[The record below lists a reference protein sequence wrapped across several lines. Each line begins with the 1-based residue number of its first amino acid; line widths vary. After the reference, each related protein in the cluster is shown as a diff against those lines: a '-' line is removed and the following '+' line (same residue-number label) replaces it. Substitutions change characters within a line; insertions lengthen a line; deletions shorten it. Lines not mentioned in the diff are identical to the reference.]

1 MSSAL
6 APALIASIGGG
17 GLLAVVVITE
27 TRRESA
33 MRSSR
38 VALGVTFPLD
48 TSREAAERALTAL
61 AGLAP
66 TVELVAEVAARG
78 EEITHRLHLPEPL
91 VGAVRAQ
98 LGAAVPGLRLQ
109 PESSAP
115 DLSPVLVL
123 GVGVRHR
130 SALSTT
136 DPEGAGRALL
146 AALLPLHVRQQLV
159 VRWALRPGHPAGD
172 SNLTATPSMT
182 ERQRERAWQTK
193 LAGPGLFASGL
204 VLVEAGNVRAAE
216 GLAARVVAVLRTRR
230 AADDGLV
237 IRRRWSRRG
246 LAFPRTGR
254 RSGWVSVGELL
265 PLLGWPLGND
275 VMPGVQVGAA
285 RQVAPREALAHSGRP
300 LLVAEHHGKPR
311 PVALTTEAA
320 RHHAL
325 LLGSTGSGKSA
336 VLARGILSDIAG
348 GFGGVVLDP
357 KGDLIGD
364 VLDRVEPQH
373 HERIAVIDPSDPG
386 PIPGI
391 DLLGS
396 GDPDLRA
403 DVLLSVL
410 RSLFRDAW
418 GPRTDAYLRLG
429 LRTLAESGG
438 TLTDWPALFLDP
450 ARRHAAVGRLRDPLL
465 IGQWQ
470 TFEALSE
477 AERAQHIAAPMSRV
491 LSLIGRPAVRAV
503 LGQPNPRL
511 DIGRL
516 LQKRGWLLVSLSGGV
531 LGAPAA
537 RLIGAT
543 VTYAA
548 WSAIAARAA
557 IAPELRRPVFL
568 YFDETQALTD
578 LGAGMGLEE
587 LLEQARGLGAG
598 VTIATQATGRLSQS
612 VRTSLLANVA
622 TLATFR
628 AGADEASRIAREL
641 PGIEARDLQ
650 SLAPF
655 EIAARVGT
663 GRGAGSLSVTG
674 HSEPLPPP
682 GGQAGRIR
690 ALSAGRFGRSRE
702 EIEAAIAE
710 RYGAAEPVEIDGELG
725 RQRRQP

>member
-17 GLLAVVVITE
+17 GLLAAVVITE
-27 TRRESA
+27 ARRESA

-38 VALGVTFPLD
+38 VALSVTFPLD
-48 TSREAAERALTAL
+48 TGPDAALRALTAL

-66 TVELVAEVAARG
+66 TVELVAEVAAHG
-78 EEITHRLHLPEPL
+78 EEITYRLHLPASL

-98 LGAAVPGLRLQ
+98 LGAAVPGLRVQ

-123 GVGVRHR
+123 GIGVRHR
-130 SALSTT
+130 SALSTA

-146 AALLPLHVRQQLV
+146 AALLPLHERQQVV
-159 VRWALRPGHPAGD
+159 VRWALRPGHPAGG
-172 SNLTATPSMT
+172 SELTAAPSTT

-193 LAGPGLFASGL
+193 LADPGLFASGL
-204 VLVEAGNVRAAE
+204 VLVEAGSVRAAE
-216 GLAARVVAVLRTRR
+216 GLAARVAAVLRTRR
-230 AADDGLV
+230 MAHDGLV
-237 IRRRWSRRG
+237 IRRRWSHVAS
-246 LAFPRTGR
+246 AFPRTGR

-265 PLLGWPLGND
+265 PLLAWPLGSD

-285 RQVAPREALAHSGRP
+285 RQVAPREALARSGRP

-336 VLARGILSDIAG
+336 VLGRGILSDIAG
-348 GFGGVVLDP
+348 GFGGFVLDP

-364 VLDRVEPQH
+364 VLDRVPPEH
-373 HERIAVIDPSDPG
+373 HDRIAVIDPSDSG
-386 PIPGI
+386 PIPGV

-450 ARRHAAVGRLRDPLL
+450 TRRHAAVGRLRDPLL

-516 LQKRGWLLVSLSGGV
+516 LQKRGWLLVSLSSGV

-543 VTYAA
+543 VTYAV
-548 WSAIAARAA
+548 WSAVAARAA

-598 VTIATQATGRLSQS
+598 VTIATQSTARLSES

-628 AGADEASRIAREL
+628 AGADEARRIAREL
-641 PGIEARDLQ
+641 PGMEARDLQ

-674 HSEPLPPP
+674 HTEPLPPSTY
-682 GGQAGRIR
+682 QAARIR
-690 ALSAGRFGRSRE
+690 ALSAQRFGRSRE

-710 RYGAAEPVEIDGELG
+710 RYGTSAEPVDAEEIG
-725 RQRRQP
+725 RARRQA